1 MFLAPFGI
9 TADALPDL
17 IAGKFNP
24 TGKMPFVI
32 PASREAVLNN
42 KADVSGSL
50 ESADYAVFKFNDGI
64 SY

>member
-1 MFLAPFGI
+1 
-9 TADALPDL
+9 
-17 IAGKFNP
+17 
-24 TGKMPFVI
+24 MPFAI

-42 KADVSGSL
+42 KADVPGSL